1 MSTTQSP
8 SPLSV
13 IPFIAAD
20 AGLLLTAGLIGW
32 GTQGELTGG
41 PLLAVVSCVGLGAVA
56 MVYPFIVND
65 AHQRDAALAERQ
77 RELAELVTAS
87 NAHAS
92 RWGTQWA
99 AAATGLEDAAALAS
113 RSIAAAERL
122 PMVFQQTAEALTL
135 KLTEA
140 EQLAQARAEHA
151 AQQESALAAQ
161 LGAQL
166 AAQLEQQA
174 GQFASLAA
182 VSGAQ
187 DSALAAREAALTHH
201 SAKLDGQLT
210 TLTGQL
216 AALTGQVERNATQE
230 SALAAREASV
240 ASQMATFADQFAALT
255 AQVAPIGTAAVEFK
269 TTLQEFARL
278 EVNVREHRAAIAAS
292 LSEFPVAAEQARSA
306 RSELQDALTAAPVK
320 LAAEV
325 EQQVSVAEVR
335 LGATTAALTERLA
348 EVEAAV
354 AGLVAQ
360 LNRVAEVAAAA
371 PLALAPA
378 LVAAAP
384 VQQAPVEQAPEAVVA
399 IAAVEEVVPVVITP
413 EVEPVEAVQEPVIVV
428 APAVAPA
435 PVEVAAVV
443 QAPAEVTT
451 ATPAPKAAPG
461 APTAAAKTPIRS
473 ESIMDP
479 FIIPKNGYA
488 ALADAMDLGDA

>member
-8 SPLSV
+8 RPLSV
-13 IPFIAAD
+13 VPFIAAD

-32 GTQGELTGG
+32 FTPGELTGG

-77 RELAELVTAS
+77 RELAELVNDS

-113 RSIAAAERL
+113 RSLAAAERL
-122 PMVFQQTAEALTL
+122 PVVFQQTAEALTL

-140 EQLAQARAEHA
+140 EQLAQARAERA

-174 GQFASLAA
+174 AQLARLAA

-187 DSALAAREAALTHH
+187 DSALAAREAAF
-201 SAKLDGQLT
+201 ANK
-210 TLTGQL
+210 
-216 AALTGQVERNATQE
+216 
-230 SALAAREASV
+230 
-240 ASQMATFADQFAALT
+240 MATFADQLATLT
-255 AQVAPIGTAAVEFK
+255 AQVAPIGTAAAEFK
-269 TTLQEFARL
+269 TTLQKFGRL
-278 EVNVREHRAAIAAS
+278 EASVREHRAAIAAS

-306 RSELQDALTAAPVK
+306 RSELQDALAAAPVK

-325 EQQVSVAEVR
+325 EQRVSVAEVR
-335 LGATTAALTERLA
+335 LGATTAALTARLA

-354 AGLVAQ
+354 AGLVNQ
-360 LNRVAEVAAAA
+360 LNRVADVAAAA
-371 PLALAPA
+371 PVTLAPA
-378 LVAAAP
+378 LATKAP
-384 VQQAPVEQAPEAVVA
+384 VLQEPVVQVPAAVVA
-399 IAAVEEVVPVVITP
+399 VAAVEAVDPVEIP
-413 EVEPVEAVQEPVIVV
+413 AEVEPVKAVQEPVIVA
-428 APAVAPA
+428 APAMTPA
-435 PVEVAAVV
+435 TVEVAAVI
-443 QAPAEVTT
+443 QTT
-451 ATPAPKAAPG
+451 TGVATAAQSPKPAPG

-488 ALADAMDLGDA
+488 ALAEAMDLGDA